1 MIKVVTLLKMYENIS
16 ETKKIGKRGVFFL
29 SKVRVEHLT
38 KVFGKRSQKALE
50 MVKENK
56 SKNEIVEKTGA
67 TVGVYDAS
75 FEVNAGEIFVIMG
88 LSGSGKSTLI
98 RLLNRLIEPSSG
110 DIYIDDEDIAKM
122 SKEELREV
130 RRHKVNMVFQNF
142 GLFPQR
148 TILENTEY
156 GLEVRGVPKE
166 ERRERAEQA
175 LDNSGLLSFKDQYPN
190 QLSGGMQQRVGLAR
204 ALAND
209 PEILLMDEAFSALD
223 PLIRREMQDELLE
236 LQERVKKTIIFITHD
251 LNEALRIGDRIALMK
266 DGQIMQIG
274 TGEEI
279 LTNPANEFVREFVED
294 VDRSKVLTAQNI
306 MVPAITTNIE
316 IDGPNVA
323 LQRMRKEEVSMLLAI
338 DRKRQLKGSLTAE
351 SAQEARAKGLTLKE
365 VIDKNVQKVHKDTL
379 ISDLFNL
386 IHDSPAPL
394 AVIDDED
401 RLLGVVIRGSVIG
414 ALTDTKA
421 KEESEVNANA

>member
-1 MIKVVTLLKMYENIS
+1 M
-16 ETKKIGKRGVFFL
+16 

-38 KVFGKRSQKALE
+38 KVFGKRSQQALA

-67 TVGVYDAS
+67 TVGVYDVS
-75 FEVNAGEIFVIMG
+75 FEVNAGETFVIMG

-166 ERRERAEQA
+166 ERRQRAEQA

-365 VIDKNVQKVHKDTL
+365 VIDKNVQKVQKDTL
-379 ISDLFNL
+379 VSDIFNL
-386 IHDSPAPL
+386 IYDSPTPL
-394 AVIDDED
+394 AVVDNKD
-401 RLLGVVIRGSVIG
+401 RLVGVVIRGSVIS
-414 ALTDTKA
+414 ALTDTNG
-421 KEESEVNANA
+421 KEDTEEGVTVNA

>member
-1 MIKVVTLLKMYENIS
+1 
-16 ETKKIGKRGVFFL
+16 
-29 SKVRVEHLT
+29 
-38 KVFGKRSQKALE
+38 
-50 MVKENK
+50 
-56 SKNEIVEKTGA
+56 
-67 TVGVYDAS
+67 
-75 FEVNAGEIFVIMG
+75 
-88 LSGSGKSTLI
+88 
-98 RLLNRLIEPSSG
+98 
-110 DIYIDDEDIAKM
+110 
-122 SKEELREV
+122 
-130 RRHKVNMVFQNF
+130 
-142 GLFPQR
+142 
-148 TILENTEY
+148 
-156 GLEVRGVPKE
+156 
-166 ERRERAEQA
+166 
-175 LDNSGLLSFKDQYPN
+175 
-190 QLSGGMQQRVGLAR
+190 
-204 ALAND
+204 
-209 PEILLMDEAFSALD
+209 
-223 PLIRREMQDELLE
+223 
-236 LQERVKKTIIFITHD
+236 
-251 LNEALRIGDRIALMK
+251 MK

-414 ALTDTKA
+414 ALTDTEA

>member
-1 MIKVVTLLKMYENIS
+1 M
-16 ETKKIGKRGVFFL
+16 

-38 KVFGKRSQKALE
+38 KIFGKKKQQAFAMIQEQR
-50 MVKENK
+50 
-56 SKNEIVEKTGA
+56 SKNEILEKTGA
-67 TVGVYDAS
+67 TVGVYDVN
-75 FEVNAGEIFVIMG
+75 FEVNEGEIFVIMG

-98 RLLNRLIEPSSG
+98 RLLNRLIEPSGG
-110 DIYIDDEDIAKM
+110 DIYIDGVDIAKM

-130 RRHKVNMVFQNF
+130 RRHKINMVFQSF
-142 GLFPQR
+142 GLFPHR

-156 GLEVRGVPKE
+156 GLEVRGVSKE
-166 ERRERAEQA
+166 ERTQKAEKA
-175 LDNSGLLSFKDQYPN
+175 LDNSGLLSFKDQYPD

-236 LQERVKKTIIFITHD
+236 LQANVQKTIIFITHD

-279 LTNPANEFVREFVED
+279 LTNPANQYVRDFVED

-306 MVPAITTNIE
+306 MVPALTTNIE
-316 IDGPNVA
+316 IDGPSVA
-323 LQRMRKEEVSMLLAI
+323 LNRMRKEEVSMLLAV
-338 DRKRQLKGSLTAE
+338 DKRRHLKGSLTAE
-351 SAQEARAKGLTLKE
+351 SAREARKNNLTLKD
-365 VIDKNVQKVHKDTL
+365 VIDKNVKKIDKDMLVTD
-379 ISDLFNL
+379 IFNL
-386 IHDSPAPL
+386 IYDSPTPL
-394 AVIDDED
+394 AVVEND
-401 RLLGVVIRGSVIG
+401 RLIGVVIRGSVIE
-414 ALTDTKA
+414 ALAETDSASNNEKG
-421 KEESEVNANA
+421 VVING